1 MRKIICLTAMI
12 LLFYTQSAALGKFR
26 YYTMEQ
32 GLPSNIVYT
41 LCQDSM
47 GIVWAGTE
55 LGLCWGN
62 GREFTPCEVENNE
75 KLIKSILVIRD
86 VPWMEDI
93 WVGTTE
99 GLYTAS
105 KSRKTIVKIKNTDK
119 EAPSEGCPVTRIAV
133 DADKNIWIGTY
144 GHGVFRYNTVTGK
157 WKHYIGS
164 TGEAIISDILVTN
177 DYETWMA
184 DGKNIFKYNT
194 TTDSFDK
201 IKIEDWFSG
210 TEMNDAWLICQDTY
224 GNLWICDTSCNL
236 WRLDRKDLRC
246 IRYELDTKGESITP
260 RAMIEYQPGII
271 AIGTNSGLIFHDS
284 TQRRYSWIDRGGWN
298 TCGKLSDRF
307 IHSMLKDKD
316 GGLWIGTYYG
326 GINYCSEKT
335 NLIETIYP
343 AEDCGHIISAMSE
356 MSDGRVLIGSDDGGL
371 SVYDPFD
378 RSYSRWDI
386 DPNSSNL
393 NVRSVLVENDFI
405 WVGTFRNGLYRYNT
419 RTGHIKIYADDKV
432 PGSKDVY
439 SVYRDKSG
447 RLWAGTKRGVS
458 LYDEKTDSFN
468 RMVTLRN
475 SSNVCGIIQDGQT
488 FYFASDDD
496 GLLAYDSG
504 NGDCSRV
511 PGDYP
516 DNVRSITMFNDTL
529 YAGTS
534 QGVYRMCQGRLN
546 RCEGYY
552 MKSCQ
557 VFGMVTEYSGIWI
570 TTDKGLIQY
579 DATGKETQF
588 TDEDGL
594 LEGNFSNNSITKLSS
609 GKILIGGA
617 RGINSF
623 VPSALKNSNV
633 PVDVRVVIT
642 NIEEILPNSD
652 PVKYNH
658 NERIKISSN
667 RACLKVNFIAINYE
681 SQKKNIYKYRLKGYD
696 DNWRE
701 ATDEDVKQGVLFTDV
716 KPGRYMFEVA
726 AAAARGMEFN
736 KISRKELQII
746 KPLANRIHVLLCNSI
761 ILIFLGIMAFMKIRN
776 KHLKRITEAYRKET
790 VRFAFNKL
798 ILDSTVSGIKSII
811 QGQYLSGE
819 SLPDIDK
826 LSEGITSR
834 IRIYDKL
841 SDEQNQD
848 SGLIRV
854 SECIQ
859 KVCEICDG
867 ISSDQLELSVRY
879 SYSGISNAMVKASP
893 FMRTLL
899 GTIEEMIER
908 KGKEINMEAEA
919 TNETATVCVWSEV
932 SGQRIKKEVS
942 FPVINSESTTELKVR
957 RGEFTGE
964 SPNIVIIDN
973 NSIGY
978 SEKECTTDH
987 GVKYNFVRCM
997 DIGELCNVIDGY
1009 KIIAV
1014 VVNMDYISGADK
1026 NTLKDLKAKHS
1037 EIVWI
1042 HTGDKHKERDIIED
1056 LDEGAELF
1064 LTQPFS
1070 LDLIAAQVKAIARFR
1085 DKEWHDS
1092 PEQGPSTAKT
1102 LCRKSKF
1109 SSEVYNLILRHLSD
1123 PNLSIDSLS
1132 REMGVSR
1139 ATIFNKIRSQTG
1151 LTPNVLIRKIRLE
1164 KAAELLCKPNVRV
1177 SEIYDQ
1183 TGFMS
1188 GSYFSK
1194 LFKEE
1199 FGMTPKE
1206 FCDKG
1211 KNN

>member
-1 MRKIICLTAMI
+1 MRKIICLAAMI
-12 LLFYTQSAALGKFR
+12 LLFHTQSAALGKFR

-32 GLPSNIVYT
+32 GLSSNIVYT

-99 GLYTAS
+99 GLYTAN
-105 KSRKTIVKIKNTDK
+105 KSRKTIAKIKSADK
-119 EAPSEGCPVTRIAV
+119 EAPSEGCPVTRLAV

-164 TGEAIISDILVTN
+164 TEEAIISDILVTN

-184 DGKNIFKYNT
+184 DGKNLFKYNT

-284 TQRRYSWIDRGGWN
+284 TRRKYSWIDRGGWN

-343 AEDCGHIISAMSE
+343 AENCGHIISAMSE
-356 MSDGRVLIGSDDGGL
+356 MSDGKVLIGSDDGGL

-378 RSYSRWDI
+378 GSYSRWDI
-386 DPNSSNL
+386 DPHCSNL

-405 WVGTFRNGLYRYNT
+405 WVGTFRNGLYRYDT
-419 RTGHIKIYADDKV
+419 RTGHIKIYVDDNV

-439 SVYRDKSG
+439 LVYRDKSG

-468 RMVTLRN
+468 RMVILRN

-496 GLLAYDSG
+496 GLLVYDSE

-529 YAGTS
+529 YAGTA
-534 QGVYRMCQGRLN
+534 QGVYRMYEGRLN

-579 DATGKETQF
+579 DAAGKETQF

-594 LEGNFSNNSITKLSS
+594 LEGNFSNNSIAKLSS

-642 NIEEILPNSD
+642 GIEGILPNSD

-701 ATDEDVKQGVLFTDV
+701 ATDEDVKQGVLLTDV
-716 KPGRYMFEVA
+716 KPGRYTFEVA

-736 KISRKELQII
+736 KVSRKELQII
-746 KPLANRIHVLLCNSI
+746 KPLANRMHVLLCNSI
-761 ILIFLGIMAFMKIRN
+761 ILLFLGITAFMKIRN

-798 ILDSTVSGIKSII
+798 ILDSTVTGIKSII
-811 QGQYLSGE
+811 QSQYLSGE
-819 SLPDIDK
+819 SLSDIDK
-826 LSEGITSR
+826 LTDGITSR

-867 ISSDQLELSVRY
+867 ISSDQLEFSVKY

-893 FMRTLL
+893 FMRALL
-899 GTIEEMIER
+899 GMIEEMIER

-919 TNETATVCVWSEV
+919 TNETATVCVWSEA

-942 FPVINSESTTELKVR
+942 FPVINSESTKELKVR
-957 RGEFTGE
+957 RGEFSDE
-964 SPNIVIIDN
+964 SPNIVIIDS
-973 NSIGY
+973 SIRY
-978 SEKECTTDH
+978 SEKECMTDH
-987 GVKYNFVRCM
+987 DVKYNFVRCM
-997 DIGELCNVIDGY
+997 DIGDLCNVIDGY

-1014 VVNMDYISGADK
+1014 VVNMDYVSDADRSA
-1026 NTLKDLKAKHS
+1026 LKDLKAKHS

-1042 HTGDKHKERDIIED
+1042 HTGDRHKERDIIED

-1070 LDLIAAQVKAIARFR
+1070 LDLIAAQVKAISRFR
-1085 DKEWHDS
+1085 DKEWNDT
-1092 PEQGPSTAKT
+1092 PEQSPSSAKT
-1102 LCRKSKF
+1102 LCKKSKF
-1109 SSEVYNLILRHLSD
+1109 SGEVYNLILRHLSD

-1211 KNN
+1211 KDN

>member
-12 LLFYTQSAALGKFR
+12 LLLYTQSAALGKFR

-119 EAPSEGCPVTRIAV
+119 EAPSEGCPVTKIAV

-419 RTGHIKIYADDKV
+419 KTGHIKIYADDKV